1 MQKGLDDFSLS
12 YEINAYTKRPELLPA
27 IYSELHRNI
36 LEEFNRKQI
45 EIMSPRYTAVRD
57 GNASTVPKTES

>member
-1 MQKGLDDFSLS
+1 MQKGLDDFSVS
-12 YEINAYTKRPELLPA
+12 YEINAHTKRPDLLPA

-36 LEEFNRKQI
+36 LDEFNREQI
-45 EIMSPRYTAVRD
+45 EIITPRYTAVRD